1 MADDFGMG
9 YALGADS
16 GNRNNNDMFGC
27 GGSWWIVII
36 LFALIFGNNWGN
48 NGNNGA
54 GMAVPYL
61 SGIDTRQAVNDGFV
75 TAEIQSG
82 IRGLQNGLCD
92 GFYAMNTG
100 MLNGQIAMQQGFN
113 ATQMGMMQG
122 FNGVQGQICDLG
134 ARQQQCCCETQRLME
149 RGFADTNYNLATQSC
164 DIRNTIQS
172 TARDVI
178 DNANA
183 NTRSILDFM
192 VNDKISTLQQENQT
206 LRLAASQSEQNA
218 VLKAAMDANT
228 AELIR
233 RTGNSTPQP
242 TYLVQNPHAAY
253 CGAGCQQGYGC
264 C

>member
-16 GNRNNNDMFGC
+16 GNRNNNDMFG

-122 FNGVQGQICDLG
+122 FNATQSQICDLG

-149 RGFADTNYNLATQSC
+149 RDLPVEHAGVHGIEAVTQ
-164 DIRNTIQS
+164 
-172 TARDVI
+172 
-178 DNANA
+178 
-183 NTRSILDFM
+183 
-192 VNDKISTLQQENQT
+192 
-206 LRLAASQSEQNA
+206 A
-218 VLKAAMDANT
+218 VL
-228 AELIR
+228 
-233 RTGNSTPQP
+233 
-242 TYLVQNPHAAY
+242 
-253 CGAGCQQGYGC
+253 
-264 C
+264 

>member
-16 GNRNNNDMFGC
+16 GGNRGNGMFGD
-27 GGSWWIVII
+27 GSWWIVII

-48 NGNNGA
+48 NGGGNN
-54 GMAVPYL
+54 MAVPYL
-61 SGIDTRQAVNDGFV
+61 SGVDTRQAVSDGF
-75 TAEIQSG
+75 TMAEIQNG
-82 IRGLQNGLCD
+82 IRGVQNGLCD

-113 ATQMGMMQG
+113 GVQMGMMQG
-122 FNGVQGQICDLG
+122 FNGVQTQLCDMS

-164 DIRNTIQS
+164 DIRNTIQK
-172 TARDVI
+172 TTRDVI
-178 DNANA
+178 DNNNA
-183 NTRSILDFM
+183 NTRSILDFL
-192 VNDKISTLQQENQT
+192 VQDKISKLQQENQT

-253 CGAGCQQGYGC
+253 YGNGCQQNGFGC
-264 C
+264 CC

>member
-16 GNRNNNDMFGC
+16 GNRNNNDMFG

-61 SGIDTRQAVNDGFV
+61 SGIDTRQAVNDGFA

-122 FNGVQGQICDLG
+122 FNGYRDRSATSVRDSSSAA
-134 ARQQQCCCETQRLME
+134 AR
-149 RGFADTNYNLATQSC
+149 
-164 DIRNTIQS
+164 
-172 TARDVI
+172 
-178 DNANA
+178 
-183 NTRSILDFM
+183 RS
-192 VNDKISTLQQENQT
+192 
-206 LRLAASQSEQNA
+206 A
-218 VLKAAMDANT
+218 
-228 AELIR
+228 
-233 RTGNSTPQP
+233 
-242 TYLVQNPHAAY
+242 
-253 CGAGCQQGYGC
+253 
-264 C
+264 

>member
-16 GNRNNNDMFGC
+16 GNRNNNDMFG

-54 GMAVPYL
+54 GMGVPYL
-61 SGIDTRQAVNDGFV
+61 GGIDTRQAVNDGFV
-75 TAEIQSG
+75 TAEIQNG
-82 IRGLQNGLCD
+82 IRDIQNGLCD

-122 FNGVQGQICDLG
+122 FNGVQRQICDLG

-164 DIRNTIQS
+164 DIRNTIQR

-178 DNANA
+178 DNAN
-183 NTRSILDFM
+183 
-192 VNDKISTLQQENQT
+192 
-206 LRLAASQSEQNA
+206 
-218 VLKAAMDANT
+218 ANT

-253 CGAGCQQGYGC
+253 CGAGCQQGYDC

>member
-1 MADDFGMG
+1 M
-9 YALGADS
+9 
-16 GNRNNNDMFGC
+16 
-27 GGSWWIVII
+27 
-36 LFALIFGNNWGN
+36 
-48 NGNNGA
+48 
-54 GMAVPYL
+54 
-61 SGIDTRQAVNDGFV
+61 
-75 TAEIQSG
+75 QS
-82 IRGLQNGLCD
+82 
-92 GFYAMNTG
+92 
-100 MLNGQIAMQQGFN
+100 
-113 ATQMGMMQG
+113 
-122 FNGVQGQICDLG
+122 QICDLG

-172 TARDVI
+172 TTRDVI

>member
-48 NGNNGA
+48 NGA

-75 TAEIQSG
+75 TAEIQNG
-82 IRGLQNGLCD
+82 IRGIQNGLCD

-122 FNGVQGQICDLG
+122 FNGVQSQICDLG

>member
-75 TAEIQSG
+75 TAEIQNG

-122 FNGVQGQICDLG
+122 FNGVQSQICDLG

-183 NTRSILDFM
+183 NTRSILD
-192 VNDKISTLQQENQT
+192 
-206 LRLAASQSEQNA
+206 
-218 VLKAAMDANT
+218 
-228 AELIR
+228 
-233 RTGNSTPQP
+233 
-242 TYLVQNPHAAY
+242 
-253 CGAGCQQGYGC
+253 
-264 C
+264 